1 MAKRDFIHRM
11 IMISLLALGI
21 IALRIWVFEPV
32 TITKQMAN
40 HYLKEKDLV
49 IAVKGKEI
57 KYGDFVLYQVDGTEY
72 VGRVI
77 AMEGDSV
84 TYMDDVLYRNNE
96 IVEEQYLKKSANHH
110 QDYYTEDV
118 MIPSVTERNY
128 LILNDNRKNREDS
141 RTFGLISSHQII
153 GRLTFRVSPISEFG
167 FIDIGLTHE

>member
-1 MAKRDFIHRM
+1 MAKRDFIHRI
-11 IMISLLALGI
+11 IMISLLTLGI

-40 HYLKEKDLV
+40 PYLKENDLV
-49 IAVKGKEI
+49 IAVKGKEVE
-57 KYGDFVLYQVDGTEY
+57 YGDFVLYQVDGTEY
-72 VGRVI
+72 VGRII

-96 IVEEQYLKKSANHH
+96 IIDESYLSKSPNH
-110 QDYYTEDV
+110 QEYYTEDV
-118 MIPSVTERNY
+118 IIPKVEKMNY
-128 LILNDNRKNREDS
+128 WILNDIRTNREDS
-141 RTFGLISSHQII
+141 RTLGLIATDQII